1 MKLFKKSRIGAI
13 MILLLSNCTQICRK
27 EFANAD
33 YLYLYIYIYIYIYI
47 LVKSCVYLLVN
58 ALSEPIIGIYLHEFI
73 N

>member
-33 YLYLYIYIYIYIYI
+33 YLYIYIYIYI
-47 LVKSCVYLLVN
+47 LGKSCVYLLVN
-58 ALSEPIIGIYLHEFI
+58 ALSERIIGIYLHEFI

>member
-13 MILLLSNCTQICRK
+13 MILLLSNCTQIRRK

-33 YLYLYIYIYIYIYI
+33 YLYIYIYIYI
-47 LVKSCVYLLVN
+47 LGKSCVYLLVN
-58 ALSEPIIGIYLHEFI
+58 ALSERIIGIYLHEFI

>member
-33 YLYLYIYIYIYIYI
+33 YLYIYIYIYV
-47 LVKSCVYLLVN
+47 LGKSCVYLLVN
-58 ALSEPIIGIYLHEFI
+58 ALSERIIGIYLHEFI

>member
-33 YLYLYIYIYIYIYI
+33 YLLF
-47 LVKSCVYLLVN
+47 
-58 ALSEPIIGIYLHEFI
+58 SERIIGIYLHEFI

>member
-33 YLYLYIYIYIYIYI
+33 YLYIYIYI
-47 LVKSCVYLLVN
+47 LGKSCVYLLVN
-58 ALSEPIIGIYLHEFI
+58 ALSERIIGIYLHEFI

>member
-33 YLYLYIYIYIYIYI
+33 YLYLYIYIYIYI
-47 LVKSCVYLLVN
+47 LGKSCVYLLVN
-58 ALSEPIIGIYLHEFI
+58 ALSEPIIVIYLHEFI

>member
-33 YLYLYIYIYIYIYI
+33 YLYIYIYIYI
-47 LVKSCVYLLVN
+47 LGKSCVYLLIN
-58 ALSEPIIGIYLHEFI
+58 ALSERIIGIYLHEFI

>member
-33 YLYLYIYIYIYIYI
+33 YLYIYIYIYIYI
-47 LVKSCVYLLVN
+47 LGKSCVYLLVN
-58 ALSEPIIGIYLHEFI
+58 ALSERIIGIYLHEFI

>member
-33 YLYLYIYIYIYIYI
+33 YLYIYIYIYIYI
-47 LVKSCVYLLVN
+47 R
-58 ALSEPIIGIYLHEFI
+58 EIMRIFTD
-73 N
+73 